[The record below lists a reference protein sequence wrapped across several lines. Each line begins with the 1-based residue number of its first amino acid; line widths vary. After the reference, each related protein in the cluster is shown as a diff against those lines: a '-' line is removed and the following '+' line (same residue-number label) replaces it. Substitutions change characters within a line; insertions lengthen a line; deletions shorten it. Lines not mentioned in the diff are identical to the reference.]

1 MIWSLCRIFLKTSH
15 GRNRINVLGAI
26 DAVIKEVT
34 TLINTTYITAE
45 TIMAFLQQLKVKYPE
60 KPIVI
65 IMDNAKYQRCKAV
78 QEVADTLNIT
88 LLFLPPYSPNLNII
102 ERLWKFTKKKVL
114 YAKYYSKAE
123 EFHEAIENFF

>member
-1 MIWSLCRIFLKTSH
+1 
-15 GRNRINVLGAI
+15 
-26 DAVIKEVT
+26 
-34 TLINTTYITAE
+34 
-45 TIMAFLQQLKVKYPE
+45 
-60 KPIVI
+60 
-65 IMDNAKYQRCKAV
+65 MDNAKYQRCKAV

-123 EFHEAIENFF
+123 EFHEAIENFFFDINEKYNEDLQKLMTLKFQMFEQENIAQNSSA